1 MRWLKERINSLYFRI
16 VKERKSAEFIA
27 RGWALGVF
35 IGSVIPFGIQIYI
48 ALPLSVL
55 LKGSK
60 IGALTGTLIS
70 NPVTIL
76 FLYPAQC
83 WAGSRLLGRDISWA
97 AISEALKDVLT
108 QQDWSSLSQLSGHLV
123 TSFFAGGL
131 MLAAI
136 ATPLAYFFVLH
147 LVRKYRRVRG
157 IPEVHDVP

>member
-1 MRWLKERINSLYFRI
+1 MHWLKAKLAALYDKI

-35 IGSVIPFGIQIYI
+35 VGSVIPFGIQIYI
-48 ALPLSVL
+48 AVPLSFL

-70 NPVTIL
+70 NPLTIL
-76 FLYPAQC
+76 VLSPAHC
-83 WAGSRLLGRDISWA
+83 WMGSRLLGKDISWE
-97 AISEALKDVLT
+97 AISEALKGVLAH
-108 QQDWSSLSQLSGHLV
+108 QDWSSLSQLSGHLV

-136 ATPLAYFFVLH
+136 STPLAYFFVLH
-147 LVRKYRRVRG
+147 LVRNYRRVRG
-157 IPEVHDVP
+157 IPDVKE

>member
-1 MRWLKERINSLYFRI
+1 MRWLKEKLSALYDKI

-35 IGSVIPFGIQIYI
+35 VGSVIPFGIQIYI
-48 ALPLSVL
+48 AVPLSFL

-70 NPVTIL
+70 NPLTIL

-83 WAGSRLLGRDISWA
+83 WMGSRLLGKDISWD
-97 AISEALKDVLT
+97 AISEALKGVLT
-108 QQDWSSLSQLSGHLV
+108 HQDWSSLSQLSGHLV

-131 MLAAI
+131 MLAAVF
-136 ATPLAYFFVLH
+136 TPLAYFFVLH
-147 LVRKYRRVRG
+147 LVRNYRRVRG
-157 IPEVHDVP
+157 IPDVRE

>member
-1 MRWLKERINSLYFRI
+1 MHWFKAKLSALYDKI

-35 IGSVIPFGIQIYI
+35 VGSVIPFGIQIYI
-48 ALPLSVL
+48 ALPLSFL

-70 NPVTIL
+70 NPLTIL

-83 WAGSRLLGRDISWA
+83 WMGSRLLGKDISWD
-97 AISEALKDVLT
+97 AISEALKGVLT

-131 MLAAI
+131 MLAAVF
-136 ATPLAYFFVLH
+136 TPLAYFFVLH
-147 LVRKYRRVRG
+147 LVRNYRRVRG
-157 IPEVHDVP
+157 IPDVRE

>member
-1 MRWLKERINSLYFRI
+1 MHWLKAKLAALYDKI

-35 IGSVIPFGIQIYI
+35 VGSVIPFGIQIYI
-48 ALPLSVL
+48 ALPLSFL

-70 NPVTIL
+70 NPLTIL

-83 WAGSRLLGRDISWA
+83 WMGSRLLGKDISWE
-97 AISEALKDVLT
+97 AISEALKGVLT
-108 QQDWSSLSQLSGHLV
+108 HQDWSSLSQLSGHLV

-131 MLAAI
+131 MLAAV
-136 ATPLAYFFVLH
+136 ATPLTYFFVLH
-147 LVRKYRRVRG
+147 LVRNYRRVRG
-157 IPEVHDVP
+157 IPDVKE

>member
-1 MRWLKERINSLYFRI
+1 MRWLKAKLSALYDKI

-35 IGSVIPFGIQIYI
+35 VGSVIPFGIQIYI
-48 ALPLSVL
+48 ALPLSFL

-70 NPVTIL
+70 NPLTIL

-83 WAGSRLLGRDISWA
+83 WMGSRLLGKDISWE
-97 AISEALKDVLT
+97 AISDAMRGAVT
-108 QQDWSSLSQLSGHLV
+108 QQDWRSLSQLSGHLV

-131 MLAAI
+131 MLAAVF
-136 ATPLAYFFVLH
+136 TPLAYFFVLH
-147 LVRKYRRVRG
+147 LVRNYRRVRG
-157 IPEVHDVP
+157 IPDVRE

>member
-1 MRWLKERINSLYFRI
+1 MRWLKAKLSELYDKI
-16 VKERKSAEFIA
+16 VKERKSSEFIA

-35 IGSVIPFGIQIYI
+35 VGSVIPFGIQIYI
-48 ALPLSVL
+48 AVPLSFL

-70 NPVTIL
+70 NPLTIL

-83 WAGSRLLGRDISWA
+83 WMGSRLLGKDISWD
-97 AISEALKDVLT
+97 AISEALKGVLT

-131 MLAAI
+131 MLAAV
-136 ATPLAYFFVLH
+136 ATPLTYFFVLH
-147 LVRKYRRVRG
+147 LVRNYRRVRG
-157 IPEVHDVP
+157 IPDVRE

>member
-1 MRWLKERINSLYFRI
+1 MRWLKAKLSALYDKI

-35 IGSVIPFGIQIYI
+35 VGSVIPFGIQIYI
-48 ALPLSVL
+48 AVPLSFL

-70 NPVTIL
+70 NPLTIL

-83 WAGSRLLGRDISWA
+83 WMGSRLLGKDISWD
-97 AISEALKDVLT
+97 AISEALKGVLT

-131 MLAAI
+131 MLAAVC
-136 ATPLAYFFVLH
+136 TPLTYFFVLH
-147 LVRKYRRVRG
+147 LVRNYRRVRG
-157 IPEVHDVP
+157 IPDVKE

>member
-1 MRWLKERINSLYFRI
+1 MRWLKENLSALYDKI

-48 ALPLSVL
+48 ALPLSFL

-70 NPVTIL
+70 NPLTIL

-83 WAGSRLLGRDISWA
+83 WMGSRLLGKDISWE
-97 AISEALKDVLT
+97 AISDAMKGVLT

-131 MLAAI
+131 MLAAVC
-136 ATPLAYFFVLH
+136 TPLTYFFVLH
-147 LVRKYRRVRG
+147 LVRNYRRVRG
-157 IPEVHDVP
+157 IPDVRE

>member
-1 MRWLKERINSLYFRI
+1 MLWIRKKLSALYDKI

-48 ALPLSVL
+48 AVPLSFL

-70 NPVTIL
+70 NPLTIL

-83 WAGSRLLGRDISWA
+83 WMGSRLLGKDISWE
-97 AISEALKDVLT
+97 AISDAMRGVVT

-131 MLAAI
+131 MLAAVC
-136 ATPLAYFFVLH
+136 TPLTYFFVLH
-147 LVRKYRRVRG
+147 LVRNYRRVRG
-157 IPEVHDVP
+157 IPDVRE

>member
-1 MRWLKERINSLYFRI
+1 MHWLKAKLAALYDKI

-35 IGSVIPFGIQIYI
+35 VGSVIPFGIQIYI
-48 ALPLSVL
+48 AVPLSFL

-70 NPVTIL
+70 NPLTIL

-83 WAGSRLLGRDISWA
+83 WMGSRLLGKDISWD
-97 AISEALKDVLT
+97 AISEALKGVLSH
-108 QQDWSSLSQLSGHLV
+108 QDWSSLSQLSGHLV

-131 MLAAI
+131 LLAAFF
-136 ATPLAYFFVLH
+136 TPLVYFIVLH
-147 LVRKYRRVRG
+147 LVRNYRRVRG
-157 IPEVHDVP
+157 IPDVRE

>member
-1 MRWLKERINSLYFRI
+1 MHWLKAKLSALYDKI

-48 ALPLSVL
+48 AVPLSFL

-70 NPVTIL
+70 NPLTIL

-83 WAGSRLLGRDISWA
+83 WMGSRLLGKDISWE
-97 AISEALKDVLT
+97 AISDAMKGVLT

-131 MLAAI
+131 MLAAVC
-136 ATPLAYFFVLH
+136 TPLTYFFVLH
-147 LVRKYRRVRG
+147 LVRNYRRVRG
-157 IPEVHDVP
+157 IPDVRE

>member
-1 MRWLKERINSLYFRI
+1 MLWLRERLSSLYAKI

-27 RGWALGVF
+27 RGWSLGVF
-35 IGSVIPFGIQIYI
+35 VGTVIPFGIQIYI
-48 ALPLSVL
+48 AIPLSFL

-70 NPVTIL
+70 NPLTIL

-83 WAGSRLLGRDISWA
+83 WAGSRLLGKDVSWG
-97 AISEALKDVLT
+97 AISDALRDVLT

-131 MLAAI
+131 LFASVV
-136 ATPLAYFFVLH
+136 TPVVYFCVLH
-147 LVRKYRRVRG
+147 LVRNYRRMRG
-157 IPEVHDVP
+157 IPEVQE

>member
-1 MRWLKERINSLYFRI
+1 MHWLKAKLAALYEKI

-35 IGSVIPFGIQIYI
+35 VGSVIPFGIQIYI
-48 ALPLSVL
+48 AVPLSFL

-70 NPVTIL
+70 NPLTIL

-83 WAGSRLLGRDISWA
+83 WMGSRLLGKDISWD
-97 AISEALKDVLT
+97 AISEALKGVLSH
-108 QQDWSSLSQLSGHLV
+108 QDWSSLSQLSGHLV

-131 MLAAI
+131 MLAAVC
-136 ATPLAYFFVLH
+136 TPLTYFFVLH
-147 LVRKYRRVRG
+147 LVRNYRRVRG
-157 IPEVHDVP
+157 IPDVKE

>member
-1 MRWLKERINSLYFRI
+1 MHWLKAKLSALYDKI

-35 IGSVIPFGIQIYI
+35 VGSVIPFGIQIYI
-48 ALPLSVL
+48 ALPLSFL

-60 IGALTGTLIS
+60 IGALTGTLVS
-70 NPVTIL
+70 NPLTIL

-83 WAGSRLLGRDISWA
+83 WMGSRLLGKDISWD
-97 AISEALKDVLT
+97 AISEALKGVLT

-131 MLAAI
+131 MLAAVF
-136 ATPLAYFFVLH
+136 TPLVYFFVLH
-147 LVRKYRRVRG
+147 LVRNYRRVRG
-157 IPEVHDVP
+157 IPDVRE

>member
-1 MRWLKERINSLYFRI
+1 MHWLKAKLSELYDKI

-35 IGSVIPFGIQIYI
+35 VGSVIPFGIQIYI
-48 ALPLSVL
+48 AVPLSFL

-70 NPVTIL
+70 NPLTIL

-83 WAGSRLLGRDISWA
+83 WMGSRLLGKDISWD
-97 AISEALKDVLT
+97 AISEALKGVLT

-131 MLAAI
+131 MLAAVC
-136 ATPLAYFFVLH
+136 TPLTYFFVLH
-147 LVRKYRRVRG
+147 LVRNYRRVRG
-157 IPEVHDVP
+157 IPDVRE

>member
-1 MRWLKERINSLYFRI
+1 MHWLKAKLSALYDKI

-35 IGSVIPFGIQIYI
+35 VGSVIPFGIQIYI
-48 ALPLSVL
+48 ALPLSFL

-70 NPVTIL
+70 NPLTIL

-83 WAGSRLLGRDISWA
+83 WMGSRLLGKDISWD
-97 AISEALKDVLT
+97 AISEALKGVLT

-131 MLAAI
+131 MLAAVF
-136 ATPLAYFFVLH
+136 TPLAYFFVLH
-147 LVRKYRRVRG
+147 LVRNYRRVRG
-157 IPEVHDVP
+157 IPDVRE

>member
-1 MRWLKERINSLYFRI
+1 MRWLKEKLSALYDKI

-48 ALPLSVL
+48 AIPLSFL
-55 LKGSK
+55 LKASK

-70 NPVTIL
+70 NPLTIL

-83 WAGSRLLGRDISWA
+83 WMGSRLLGKDISWE
-97 AISEALKDVLT
+97 AISDAMKGVLT

-131 MLAAI
+131 MLAAVC
-136 ATPLAYFFVLH
+136 TPLTYFFVLH
-147 LVRKYRRVRG
+147 LVRNYRRVRG
-157 IPEVHDVP
+157 IPDVRE

>member
-1 MRWLKERINSLYFRI
+1 MRWLKAKLSELYDKI

-35 IGSVIPFGIQIYI
+35 VGSVIPFGIQIYI
-48 ALPLSVL
+48 ALPLSFL

-70 NPVTIL
+70 NPLTIL

-83 WAGSRLLGRDISWA
+83 WMGSRLLGKDISWE
-97 AISEALKDVLT
+97 AISDAMRGVVT

-131 MLAAI
+131 MLAAVC
-136 ATPLAYFFVLH
+136 TPLTYFFVLH
-147 LVRKYRRVRG
+147 LVRNYRRVRG
-157 IPEVHDVP
+157 IPDVRE

>member
-1 MRWLKERINSLYFRI
+1 MHWVKAKLSELYDKI

-35 IGSVIPFGIQIYI
+35 VGSVIPFGIQIYI
-48 ALPLSVL
+48 ALPLSFL

-70 NPVTIL
+70 NPLTIL

-83 WAGSRLLGRDISWA
+83 WMGSRLLGKDISWDT
-97 AISEALKDVLT
+97 ISEALKGVLAH
-108 QQDWSSLSQLSGHLV
+108 QDWSSLSQLSGHLV

-131 MLAAI
+131 MLAAV
-136 ATPLAYFFVLH
+136 ATPLTYFFVLH
-147 LVRKYRRVRG
+147 LVRNYRRVRG
-157 IPEVHDVP
+157 IPDVRD

>member
-1 MRWLKERINSLYFRI
+1 MHWLKVKLSALYDKI

-35 IGSVIPFGIQIYI
+35 VGSVIPFGIQIYI
-48 ALPLSVL
+48 AVPLSFL

-70 NPVTIL
+70 NPLTIF

-83 WAGSRLLGRDISWA
+83 WMGSRLLGKDISWE
-97 AISEALKDVLT
+97 AISEALKGVLSH
-108 QQDWSSLSQLSGHLV
+108 QDWSSLSQLSGHLV

-131 MLAAI
+131 MLAAVS
-136 ATPLAYFFVLH
+136 TPLAYFFVLH
-147 LVRKYRRVRG
+147 LVRNYRRVRG
-157 IPEVHDVP
+157 IPDVRE

>member
-1 MRWLKERINSLYFRI
+1 MRWLKAKLSALYDKI

-35 IGSVIPFGIQIYI
+35 VGSVIPFGIQIYI
-48 ALPLSVL
+48 AVPLSFL

-70 NPVTIL
+70 NPLTIL

-83 WAGSRLLGRDISWA
+83 WMGSRLLGKDISW
-97 AISEALKDVLT
+97 EALSDAMRGVVT

-131 MLAAI
+131 MLAAVC
-136 ATPLAYFFVLH
+136 TPLTYFFVLH
-147 LVRKYRRVRG
+147 LVRNYRRVRG
-157 IPEVHDVP
+157 IPDVRE

>member
-48 ALPLSVL
+48 ALPLSIL

-60 IGALTGTLIS
+60 IGAITGTLIS
-70 NPVTIL
+70 NPLTIF

-83 WAGSRLLGRDISWA
+83 WAGSRLLGRDISWEK
-97 AISEALKDVLT
+97 ISEAMKGVLS

-123 TSFFAGGL
+123 TSFFVGGL
-131 MLAAI
+131 ILAAI
-136 ATPLAYFFVLH
+136 ATPVTYFVVLS
-147 LVRKYRRVRG
+147 LVKNYRRVRG
-157 IPEVHDVP
+157 IPEVHEK